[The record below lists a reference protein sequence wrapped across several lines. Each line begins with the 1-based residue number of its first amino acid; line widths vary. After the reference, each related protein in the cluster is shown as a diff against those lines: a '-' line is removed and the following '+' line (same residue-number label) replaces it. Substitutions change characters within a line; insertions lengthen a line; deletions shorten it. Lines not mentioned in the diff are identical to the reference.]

1 MNNAQELKAHLQD
14 SNKARMY
21 EVRKIEKKAIRE
33 EILSILEDYHYESD
47 TENMSKDVVV
57 ALENLVKSRLLSEVN
72 AEHKKK
78 QKIYKCIRL
87 NSNGEE
93 FISYATTVDCYQLDA
108 IEVNKINFKAND
120 MERLCDELN
129 NNETREVLDE

>member
-1 MNNAQELKAHLQD
+1 MNNEQELKAHLQD

-57 ALENLVKSRLLSEVN
+57 ALENLVKSWLLSEVN
-72 AEHKKK
+72 SEHKKK
-78 QKIYKCIRL
+78 
-87 NSNGEE
+87 E
-93 FISYATTVDCYQLDA
+93 DA
-108 IEVNKINFKAND
+108 MIKNWKDEIAINKGGQ
-120 MERLCDELN
+120 
-129 NNETREVLDE
+129 

>member
-1 MNNAQELKAHLQD
+1 MRYEQKAELQD
-14 SNKARMY
+14 GNKARIY
-21 EVRKIEKKAIRE
+21 AEKKNKHNVLIAKLEVANDIERTMTEIYDLEKKAIRE

-78 QKIYKCIRL
+78 EDEMIKNWKDEI
-87 NSNGEE
+87 
-93 FISYATTVDCYQLDA
+93 A
-108 IEVNKINFKAND
+108 INKGGQ
-120 MERLCDELN
+120 
-129 NNETREVLDE
+129 